1 MCKEVSPGLLY
12 ECDGNC
18 GASGGIWGTY
28 TYTGD
33 SNVYL
38 AAKHCGL
45 VPGRFVKISKG
56 SQPSYYGSTKNGV
69 TTNNYGPFATSYV
82 LVREGDQQHSSV
94 VAVEALKDL
103 INHELD
109 KFKQSL
115 VAAADDSK
123 LVCSMCM
130 SLPRTHLCM
139 PCNHF
144 HYCPECIKIVIAKGT
159 CVICQQEVTGHMK
172 AYI

>member
-1 MCKEVSPGLLY
+1 LY

-18 GASGGIWGTY
+18 GASGTVWGTF

-56 SQPSYYGSTKNGV
+56 PKSSFFGTTKHGV
-69 TTNNYGPFATSYV
+69 TTVNYGTFNTSFV
-82 LVREGDQQHSSV
+82 LVREGDSEHESV
-94 VAVEALKDL
+94 IAVESLKEL

-109 KFKQSL
+109 KFKQSI
-115 VAAADDSK
+115 VASAADNK

-130 SLPRTHLCM
+130 NLPRTHMCL

-144 HYCPECIKIVIAKGT
+144 HYCP
-159 CVICQQEVTGHMK
+159 
-172 AYI
+172 

>member
-1 MCKEVSPGLLY
+1 MLY

-18 GASGGIWGTY
+18 GASGTVWGSF

-38 AAKHCGL
+38 AAKHAGL
-45 VPGRFVKISKG
+45 VPGRFVKINKG
-56 SQPSYYGSTKNGV
+56 PQTSFFGTSKNGV
-69 TTNNYGPFATSYV
+69 TTQNYGNFNSSYV
-82 LVREGDQQHSSV
+82 LVREGDDQHQSV
-94 VAVEALKDL
+94 VAVESLKML
-103 INHELD
+103 INNELD

-115 VAAADDSK
+115 VAAANDAK
-123 LVCSMCM
+123 LTCSMCM

-144 HYCPECIKIVIAKGT
+144 HYCQECIKTVISKGSCIVCG
-159 CVICQQEVTGHMK
+159 QEITGHLK